1 MYWVTRG
8 NSEYLYLK
16 TRKDGGR
23 LATEYLGTGLTAFAL
38 WNEEQIIKR
47 KKRKRLKE
55 EAEEKASWWP
65 LEVGMK
71 LIREAAKE
79 AIESAYLGTNHY
91 KSKCHHWRRLP
102 EGASMG
108 RKKKRQQRRKKKRER
123 KKQIEGV
130 AKVQAAPPS
139 AQAKT
144 VILDGEHKRKIHPR
158 SQAII
163 DTIQAVKAG
172 RNEQRSEL
180 RRLLLESDPS
190 IWKDCSN
197 VFRMTA
203 DQWAARIA
211 GGNNPLVREAI
222 LLKANI
228 EREELAP
235 TDSSSVERVLADRLV
250 LSRLQQQYFELQ
262 AAAVGGDPDVIGSKL
277 GDALHKR
284 LSSST
289 RELNDATRHY
299 EKAKQLKAEILPTR
313 PNSGTVALK
322 VYNPNSKRKSA

>member
-8 NSEYLYLK
+8 KSAYLYSK
-16 TRKDGGR
+16 KRVAGR
-23 LATEYLGTGLTAFAL
+23 LITEYHGTGLNAFAL

-55 EAEEKASWWP
+55 KTEERASWWP
-65 LEVGMK
+65 LEMGMK
-71 LIREAAKE
+71 LVRESAKQ

-91 KSKCHHWRRLP
+91 KSKCHHWRRLS
-102 EGASMG
+102 EGVSMG
-108 RKKKRQQRRKKKRER
+108 RKKKRLQQRKKKRKR
-123 KKQIEGV
+123 KKQVDEAAKEEATLSLTQASTEKSGV
-130 AKVQAAPPS
+130 
-139 AQAKT
+139 
-144 VILDGEHKRKIHPR
+144 ERKRKIHPR

-163 DTIQAVKAG
+163 DTIQAVKSG
-172 RNEQRSEL
+172 RNELRSEL

-222 LLKANI
+222 LLKANK

-235 TDSSSVERVLADRLV
+235 SGSSSVECVLADRLV
-250 LSRLQQQYFELQ
+250 LSKLQQQYFELQ
-262 AAAVGGDPDVIGSKL
+262 AAAVGGDPDVVGSKL

-299 EKAKQLKAEILPTR
+299 EKAKQLKAEITPTR

-322 VYNPNSKRKSA
+322 VYNPNSRRKSA